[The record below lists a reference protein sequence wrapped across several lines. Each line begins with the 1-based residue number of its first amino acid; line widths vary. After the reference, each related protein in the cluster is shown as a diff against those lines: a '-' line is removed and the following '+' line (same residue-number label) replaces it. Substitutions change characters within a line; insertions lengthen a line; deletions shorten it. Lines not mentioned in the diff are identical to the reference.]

1 MWLHKSN
8 VRSIRNFSVSSSEDL
23 VIMAQEIERK
33 FLVVGDEWRAGQC
46 TTIRQ
51 GYLSVDAERTVRV
64 RTKVVQESGS
74 TQGYITIKGKSI
86 GTART
91 EYEYAIPL
99 ADANELL
106 DHLCIP
112 PLIEKHR
119 YTLDYAGMTWEVDE
133 FFGDNQGLIV
143 AEIELA
149 SPEQPFATP
158 PWLGAEVTGDAR
170 YFNAALVHHPYTTW

>member
-1 MWLHKSN
+1 MG
-8 VRSIRNFSVSSSEDL
+8 
-23 VIMAQEIERK
+23 QEIERK
-33 FLVVGDEWRAGQC
+33 FLVNGADWRQGRC

-51 GYLSVDAERTVRV
+51 GYLSAEQATTVRV
-64 RTKVVQESGS
+64 RTKTEAA
-74 TQGYITIKGKSI
+74 TAATHAFLTIKGPSA
-86 GTART
+86 GAARA
-91 EYEYAIPL
+91 EYEYEIPVTE
-99 ADANELL
+99 ATELL
-106 DHLCIP
+106 DTLCRR
-112 PLIEKHR
+112 PLIEKRR
-119 YTLDYAGMTWEVDE
+119 YTLVYAGMTWEVDE